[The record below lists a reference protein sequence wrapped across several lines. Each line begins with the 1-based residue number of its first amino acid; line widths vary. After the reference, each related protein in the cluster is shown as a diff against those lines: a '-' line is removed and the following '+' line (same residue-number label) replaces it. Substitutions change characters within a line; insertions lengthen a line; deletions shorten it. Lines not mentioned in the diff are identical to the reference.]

1 MTSKFYKPK
10 TTEEITKAFKEYDVD
25 NSGSLCVK
33 EIEQVMRNF
42 RGKFIF
48 IYWLILYSNIFD
60 YFSGNITKSQFR
72 ELVNK
77 ADCDHNGL
85 INISGIL

>member
-10 TTEEITKAFKEYDVD
+10 TTEEIIKAFKEYDVD

-42 RGKFIF
+42 RGNFI
-48 IYWLILYSNIFD
+48 D
-60 YFSGNITKSQFR
+60 
-72 ELVNK
+72 
-77 ADCDHNGL
+77 
-85 INISGIL
+85 